1 MPKHDMSKNARPQPN
16 TTETVPTSVQDIE
29 SNTPHSDYADSGS
42 LCLTLKGDKD
52 VKIDSSQP
60 STSCSLD
67 SAKDGQH
74 APLCSQLNAAP
85 TSTRAAKRTCSSPND
100 QHPNPSAWKMART
113 RSNSMETL
121 PDSIGDHLI
130 NCDVNW
136 QTVDGACL
144 CDSPMRDA
152 TDAANAADEIA
163 ELTYDLHAAVEP
175 AELSFDP
182 ELGDAAANET
192 AQLFHDLH
200 ADVEPAELS
209 FDPELGDAAANEIAE
224 DPPDEIGELLSGSSQ
239 WENVSFPCLH
249 DAVRTS
255 PENGTSQA
263 RILAYEAPFY
273 YTLRCELRKALISVE
288 VEPSH
293 GGGLILSD
301 GVLED
306 SMLWIAGSGAAPQ
319 ISMQQEEH
327 RILSEKKS

>member
-1 MPKHDMSKNARPQPN
+1 MSKNARPQPN

-182 ELGDAAANET
+182 ELGDAAANE
-192 AQLFHDLH
+192 
-200 ADVEPAELS
+200 
-209 FDPELGDAAANEIAE
+209 IAE

-255 PENGTSQA
+255 PENGTNQA
-263 RILAYEAPFY
+263 RIHAYEAPFY

>member
-182 ELGDAAANET
+182 ELGDAAANE
-192 AQLFHDLH
+192 
-200 ADVEPAELS
+200 
-209 FDPELGDAAANEIAE
+209 IAE

>member
-1 MPKHDMSKNARPQPN
+1 MPTN
-16 TTETVPTSVQDIE
+16 EQDID
-29 SNTPHSDYADSGS
+29 SNPPDSDYDNEKLDLRYFDDMDDNNLLPG
-42 LCLTLKGDKD
+42 
-52 VKIDSSQP
+52 QP
-60 STSCSLD
+60 PF
-67 SAKDGQH
+67 QEV
-74 APLCSQLNAAP
+74 PFPPNAAP

-100 QHPNPSAWKMART
+100 EHPSARKSART
-113 RSNSMETL
+113 RSNSMESL
-121 PDSIGDHLI
+121 SDLNKEVHQSNSNMVPFPDLELVPSEVSLDPELGD
-130 NCDVNW
+130 
-136 QTVDGACL
+136 
-144 CDSPMRDA
+144 
-152 TDAANAADEIA
+152 
-163 ELTYDLHAAVEP
+163 AVET
-175 AELSFDP
+175 AELSLDP
-182 ELGDAAANET
+182 ELGDAA
-192 AQLFHDLH
+192 D
-200 ADVEPAELS
+200 EL
-209 FDPELGDAAANEIAE
+209 AE
-224 DPPDEIGELLSGSSQ
+224 DPPNDIGELLSGSSQ
-239 WENVSFPCLH
+239 LENVSFPYLH